1 MKKLHFDYRMEI
13 IYSEPVERCNYT
25 LKCVPGDTEM
35 QRVEHLVIELLPEN
49 RYCQGTDS
57 FGNKM
62 LYGSIEAAH
71 DCFSCHIE
79 GEVETGLST
88 SEEQGA
94 EELLGKYRYP
104 HGAAVAGEG
113 LRSYYGQLSEVI
125 GLRADGEKSIAAK
138 GKEKRSSENAY
149 KNAYE
154 AALGMMHRLH
164 QDFRYK
170 KQITNLW
177 TTAEEAWQLGCG
189 VCQDYAHILI
199 VLCRMHGIP
208 ARYVAGLMMGEGE
221 SHAWVEV
228 LSEGRWYGLDP
239 TNDLVVNEDYIRLGV
254 GRGAA
259 DCALNK
265 GIIVG
270 GGFQGQKIAVTVQ
283 EI

>member
-1 MKKLHFDYRMEI
+1 MKKLHFDYCMEI
-13 IYSEPVERCNYT
+13 IYSEPVVRCNYT

-71 DCFSCHIE
+71 GCFSCHIE

-113 LRSYYGQLSEVI
+113 LRWYYGQLSEVI
-125 GLRADGEKSIAAK
+125 DLRADGE
-138 GKEKRSSENAY
+138 
-149 KNAYE
+149 YE

-164 QDFRYK
+164 QDFRYE

-254 GRGAA
+254 GRDAA